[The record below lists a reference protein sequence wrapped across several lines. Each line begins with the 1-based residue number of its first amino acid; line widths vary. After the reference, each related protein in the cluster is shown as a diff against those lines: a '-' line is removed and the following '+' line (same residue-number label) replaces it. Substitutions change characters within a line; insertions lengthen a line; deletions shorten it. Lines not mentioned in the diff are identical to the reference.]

1 MNKIFIFFLILISPT
16 VQCQEIGKDSLES
29 LFHKSTYLLLSHD
42 EPAEAA
48 EYLTKIIDIDSTYFK
63 IYLFRAI
70 CYLKDAESKVVD
82 SNNIIIHDF
91 NDSSLISKAI
101 RDIDK
106 TITMYQK
113 ERKLFPSSFSWSP
126 DSTFHIEE
134 IRQLGAFNLQNE
146 DLING
151 TRFYLNGK
159 YSNSNAACKCWKRL
173 KGIHEANILIKKY
186 CK

>member
-1 MNKIFIFFLILISPT
+1 MNKIFILFLILISPNI
-16 VQCQEIGKDSLES
+16 QCQKIGKDSLES
-29 LFHKSTYLLLSHD
+29 LFHQSTDLLLSHD

-91 NDSSLISKAI
+91 NDSSLISRAI

-113 ERKLFPSSFSWSP
+113 ERKLFPSSFSWSL
-126 DSTFHIEE
+126 DSTFQIEE

-173 KGIHEANILIKKY
+173 KGIHEVNILIKKY